1 MKTILPLLSAL
12 VLVVSTASAKQVI
25 VLPASAPGSEAILL
39 GTDSVRREL
48 KVTSLQAAVL
58 DSIRDEYREKAR
70 AIVAKVGDSVEAKKE
85 ATKKLDALQR
95 SYDRRALLALN
106 ASQRA
111 RLAQIQHQLLG
122 GYMLL
127 EPAVRQQLGIT
138 KKQLEKIAKIWDK
151 GQKYVSEV
159 NGWYENGE
167 ISFNERLAYLRE
179 DRLDRSEDLL
189 DVLTPEQRAELEKLS
204 GDKFLG

>member
-95 SYDRRALLALN
+95 SYDRRALQALN